1 MTAVKQ
7 KVKYSVDYDSS
18 TDTLSE
24 KLNTLL
30 DNIITLIRTNNP
42 EILELSR
49 ITYGSSEMTGAP
61 LYDGQH
67 TNNFNDGTYVQ
78 NGGRYQSDLVFLG
91 LSKNN
96 LVLSIGFIDNKLV
109 LAMNIDPSVESIY
122 VDNWNS
128 IYHNN
133 DLLLPMFAVGMA
145 SRYSKPSDGENQ
157 NEYNL
162 FFPFII
168 SNKKIEITVVYW
180 TGNNSSGYM
189 FYNVQRL
196 TNEVDLVFYKSV
208 VNGNNSLCCAL
219 YRFSKDYNNYITVQ
233 PQLLTFSFDEN
244 VSENL
249 LLDMKIPY
257 GQINYNYG
265 TREAETIVIA
275 QPNSNLDANSKYNLR
290 YWFAQPYYYR
300 SNYDNRYTAFGKNC
314 CLFMSKLHTL
324 GKLDGR
330 MVSNNSVSMPNY
342 DNVKT
347 FRHPN
352 ATSDHVISP
361 MCSAYSLPYLEDENE
376 VYLRQVRV
384 PGFIDNCY
392 GELYMMWTPSIYS
405 YKSGDI
411 VEIDDDKYAVINEGV
426 VCWVA
431 KV

>member
-1 MTAVKQ
+1 MTAVKH

-24 KLNTLL
+24 KLNILL
-30 DNIITLIRTNNP
+30 NNIITLIRTNNP

-49 ITYGSSEMTGAP
+49 ITYGSDEMTGAP

-67 TNNFNDGTYVQ
+67 ADSFNVWVQ

-109 LAMNIDPSVESIY
+109 LAMNIDPSIESIY
-122 VDNWNS
+122 VNNWDS
-128 IYHNN
+128 IKPH
-133 DLLLPMFAVGMA
+133 DSLLPMFAVGMA
-145 SRYSKPSDGENQ
+145 SRYSKPSDRVNQ

-189 FYNVQRL
+189 FYNVQRR

-219 YRFSKDYNNYITVQ
+219 YRFSKYYNNYMEVQ

-244 VSENL
+244 VSDNL
-249 LLDMKIPY
+249 VLDKTLPY
-257 GQINYNYG
+257 GWHNERYTDDALNIESLTQL
-265 TREAETIVIA
+265 
-275 QPNSNLDANSKYNLR
+275 NSNSDANSKYNLR
-290 YWFAQPYYYR
+290 YWFAQPVERNGYGF
-300 SNYDNRYTAFGKNC
+300 SVKFGKRC
-314 CLFMSKLHTL
+314 CLFMSRLHTL
-324 GKLDGR
+324 GNLVGT
-330 MVSNNSVSMPNY
+330 MPSINTVSMPNY

-352 ATSDHVISP
+352 VNADQLVSP

-384 PGFIDNCY
+384 PGFIDSCY

>member
-1 MTAVKQ
+1 MTAVKH

-24 KLNTLL
+24 NLNTLL
-30 DNIITLIRTNNP
+30 NDIITLIRTNNP

-49 ITYGSSEMTGAP
+49 ITYGSDEMTGAP

-67 TNNFNDGTYVQ
+67 TRHFNGGSWVQ

-109 LAMNIDPSVESIY
+109 LAMNIDPSIESIY
-122 VDNWNS
+122 VNNWNS
-128 IYHNN
+128 IKPN
-133 DLLLPMFAVGMA
+133 DYLLPMFAVGMA

-168 SNKKIEITVVYW
+168 SNNKIEITVVYW

-196 TNEVDLVFYKSV
+196 TNEVDLVFYKSL
-208 VNGNNSLCCAL
+208 VNGNTSLCCAL
-219 YRFSKDYNNYITVQ
+219 YRFSKDYNNYMAVQ

-244 VSENL
+244 VSDNL
-249 LLDMKIPY
+249 VLDKTLPH
-257 GQINYNYG
+257 GWG
-265 TREAETIVIA
+265 TVSGSADAETIVIA

-290 YWFAQPYYYR
+290 YWFAQPWDYNQWYPIL
-300 SNYDNRYTAFGKNC
+300 GKRC

-324 GKLDGR
+324 GNI
-330 MVSNNSVSMPNY
+330 VSTMPSSVSVSMPNY

-411 VEIDDDKYAVINEGV
+411 VEIDGDKYAVINEGV
-426 VCWVA
+426 VCWVT